1 MSNGNGLNAN
11 LEIRNPNHLIIV
23 TSALLK
29 QHPDQV
35 ETLSPFY
42 DLRAERSQG
51 GPVFETFKEQ
61 VRMMGRITD
70 PVKIAKVEGIGDV
83 VVDGRQRVRAAVA
96 LGFPT
101 VPVIFEEVSTRNI
114 VFVELLSNL
123 ARSENSTLENA
134 HAFKKA
140 LTQGLT
146 PQEVAKAAGVSDTTI
161 LNTIY
166 LGEMPKEI
174 HKMIDSGNLSPTAAL
189 NLRKFGK
196 KAAKGSGLSKVYDD
210 EAKKAMLEAVSALDV
225 EARLSGKRITG
236 NQTKFARNSKARPEG
251 SLTGK
256 QWDAIVADEKTP
268 ITYALLIQVF
278 RGKISWQ
285 QARQQ
290 QPEALAFL
298 RPIEPQP
305 KPKAEKKAKVAKE
318 KEEKFDT
325 NPQVDTTNVMDMF
338 Q

>member
-1 MSNGNGLNAN
+1 MSNGNGLNSN
-11 LEIRNPNHLIIV
+11 LQIRNPNQLIIV

-29 QHPDQV
+29 QHPDWF
-35 ETLSPFY
+35 ELLSPFH
-42 DLRAERSQG
+42 DLRAERTQG
-51 GPVFETFKEQ
+51 GPVFDTFKEQ

-83 VVDGRQRVRAAVA
+83 VVDGRQRVRAAAA
-96 LGFPT
+96 LGFPS
-101 VPVIFEEVSTRNI
+101 VPVIFEDVSTRN
-114 VFVELLSNL
+114 VVLVEMLSNL

-134 HAFKKA
+134 YAFKKA

-146 PQEVAKAAGVSDTTI
+146 PDEVAKAAGVSNTTV

-166 LGEMPKEI
+166 LGEYPKEI
-174 HKMIDSGNLSPTAAL
+174 TKLIDNGTLSPTAAL
-189 NLRKFGK
+189 SLRTFGK

-210 EAKKAMLEAVSALDV
+210 EAKKAMLAAVEQMDAETKLKGG
-225 EARLSGKRITG
+225 GKRISIK
-236 NQTKFARNSKARPEG
+236 QARNTTAKSVE

-256 QWDAIVADEKTP
+256 QWDAIVADEATP